1 MENDQILSNQKSLQ
15 IIEEMVQK
23 AKFNFSGNAFYFI
36 LWGVLLLASSV
47 FEFTTSYLGQ
57 SSIAWFGWPV
67 VSIIGGCI
75 SAFYSSKN
83 KKSNCML
90 HLDRMYVQVWIAF
103 GFTLFVLIFGLIYK
117 GINPNPFVMML
128 AALPTYLTGKIIG
141 FKPLVYGGLMF
152 GVLGVISLFVP
163 AGMVSLVYS
172 LSMILGYIIPGF
184 MMKTI
189 KNV

>member
-1 MENDQILSNQKSLQ
+1 MENDQTLSNQKSLQ

-23 AKFNFSGNAFYFI
+23 ARFNFSGNAFYFI
-36 LWGVLLLASSV
+36 LWGVLLLASSI
-47 FEFTTSYLGQ
+47 FEFTASQLGY
-57 SSIAWFGWPV
+57 SSIAWLGWPV
-67 VSIIGGCI
+67 VSIIGGLI

-83 KKSNCML
+83 KESNQIL

-103 GFTLFVLIFGLIYK
+103 GLTLFVLIFGLVYK

-141 FKPLVYGGLMF
+141 FKPLVYGGIVF
-152 GVLGVISLFVP
+152 GALGVVSLFVP
-163 AGMVSLVYS
+163 SGMVSLVYS

-184 MMKTI
+184 MMKSI

>member
-1 MENDQILSNQKSLQ
+1 
-15 IIEEMVQK
+15 
-23 AKFNFSGNAFYFI
+23 
-36 LWGVLLLASSV
+36 
-47 FEFTTSYLGQ
+47 
-57 SSIAWFGWPV
+57 
-67 VSIIGGCI
+67 
-75 SAFYSSKN
+75 
-83 KKSNCML
+83 ML